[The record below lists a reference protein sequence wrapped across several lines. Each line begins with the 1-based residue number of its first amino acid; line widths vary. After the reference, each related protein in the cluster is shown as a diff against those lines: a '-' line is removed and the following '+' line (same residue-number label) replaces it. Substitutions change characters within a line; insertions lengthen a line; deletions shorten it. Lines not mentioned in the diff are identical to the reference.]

1 MNNFS
6 ASQLN
11 WDTIVTWQNLQ
22 VSILKEN
29 PKFLITSVAKA
40 ADLPSA
46 VFVSVA
52 GGEPNVASKS
62 SAAGALI

>member
-11 WDTIVTWQNLQ
+11 SEAIVIRQNLQ

-29 PKFLITSVAKA
+29 PKFLTTSVAKA

-52 GGEPNVASKS
+52 GGTKCCF
-62 SAAGALI
+62 